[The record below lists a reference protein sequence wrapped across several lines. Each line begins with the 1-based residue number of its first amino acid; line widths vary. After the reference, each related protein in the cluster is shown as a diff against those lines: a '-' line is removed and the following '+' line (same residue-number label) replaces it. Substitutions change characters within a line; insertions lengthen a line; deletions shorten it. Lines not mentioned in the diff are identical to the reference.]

1 MYKVIIFDF
10 DGTLCSSIATT
21 YESMCRTFDHFGRKK
36 PSLAD
41 VSNMCKQSPNLI
53 DSFLL
58 LDPSLRDYDLSELD
72 TLCDY
77 YRNVY
82 ASTDVSK
89 LKLYPEVQ
97 TVLQTIQQAGI
108 LCLVVSN
115 KSAMS
120 INRSLQSL
128 NCTHFF
134 DHIYGESS
142 RFPPKPDPRL
152 FTHEIAPSYPDF
164 SLSDFLMV
172 GDTAV
177 DFYFA
182 ERSKIDMAWVDYG
195 YGDIDEI
202 DVSRL
207 KFQLQQP
214 LDLITALGL

>member
-10 DGTLCSSIATT
+10 DGTLCSSIATI
-21 YESMCRTFDHFGRKK
+21 YECMCRTFDQFGRAK
-36 PSLAD
+36 PTLNA
-41 VSNMCKQSPNLI
+41 VSNMCKKGPNLI

-58 LDPSLRDYDLSELD
+58 LDPSLRDYDLSELN
-72 TLCDY
+72 TWSDY

-82 ASTDVSK
+82 ASIDISK
-89 LKLYPEVQ
+89 LKLYPEMQ
-97 TVLQTIQQAGI
+97 TVLQTIHQAGI
-108 LCLVVSN
+108 ICLVVSN
-115 KSAMS
+115 KSAVS
-120 INRSLQSL
+120 INRSLKSL

-164 SLSDFLMV
+164 SLADFLMV

-182 ERSKIDMAWVDYG
+182 DRSKIDMAWVDYG

-202 DVSRL
+202 GVSRL